1 MIKRPTEFQSYASSH
16 VGKKHPPAVLWQNYF
31 ERKCT
36 LTPIYRDQAL
46 MPLRDLSNF
55 SAQ

>member
-1 MIKRPTEFQSYASSH
+1 MLLAMG
-16 VGKKHPPAVLWQNYF
+16 GKKHPPAVSWQTYF

-36 LTPIYRDQAL
+36 LTPISRDQAL

-55 SAQ
+55 PAQ

>member
-1 MIKRPTEFQSYASSH
+1 MIKRPAEFQSYASSH

-36 LTPIYRDQAL
+36 LTPISRDQAL
-46 MPLRDLSNF
+46 MPLLDLSNF

>member
-1 MIKRPTEFQSYASSH
+1 MLLAMG
-16 VGKKHPPAVLWQNYF
+16 GKKHPPAVSWQTYF

-36 LTPIYRDQAL
+36 LTPISRYQAL